1 MELVVPHV
9 DCDHYS
15 AHEMWKDNLATF
27 LPSTTPSTTT
37 AAPPQSRCLSLYSFL
52 DRKFY
57 WLIAQQQVVAEFYG
71 SIFTIC
77 IIKQLI
83 FFVYLCLVNC
93 QSCYRLLHIA
103 CTPDSDCCTHRCL
116 NKHFAITYAAL
127 DGGRTKNKYCDSLVK
142 VWKKEAG
149 NFPTAV

>member
-9 DCDHYS
+9 DYVHYS

-27 LPSTTPSTTT
+27 LPSTTSTTTT

-83 FFVYLCLVNC
+83 SFVFVSSIVKAVTDCFTLP
-93 QSCYRLLHIA
+93 